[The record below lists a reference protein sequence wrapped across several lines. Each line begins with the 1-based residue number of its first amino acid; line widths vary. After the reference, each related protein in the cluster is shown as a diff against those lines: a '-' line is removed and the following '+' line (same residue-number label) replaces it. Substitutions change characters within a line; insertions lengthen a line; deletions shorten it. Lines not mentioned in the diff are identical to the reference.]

1 MKQPILSIIV
11 PTRDNIES
19 LEDGFL
25 KSIIINT
32 NNVNNIELVF
42 VVDED
47 DKKTIDFLSNNQI
60 LKELTFCQILK
71 RERSNNITEDYYNY
85 GAKKSYGFFVMPGA
99 DDIQIDTPNYDL
111 ILIKTREGII
121 KTEGRYTKHFL
132 LIRTFGEGNSNK
144 GGDGYC
150 CFPILTRDSVNLLGY
165 FLAPPRVPGWGADW
179 FIDKIYTV
187 LNKVA
192 ATHPN
197 IKITQQSQHNL
208 NKAPTERDKEGFRRM
223 RRITMSEPNVQENP
237 AMLLEILKAI
247 HYIVFENLESYTPQ
261 LMWMAYESQKEAN
274 ERCVTSD
281 AWKAPEGVCPDI
293 FLKILW
299 SIQQTLH
306 DNHRNIGND

>member
-11 PTRDNIES
+11 PTRDNIEN

-25 KSIIINT
+25 KSVIINT
-32 NNVNNIELVF
+32 NNINNIELVF

-47 DKKTIDFLSNNQI
+47 DKKTIDFLSNNQA
-60 LKELTFCQILK
+60 LKELTFLQILK
-71 RERSNNITEDYYNY
+71 RKRSNNITEDYYNY

-111 ILIKTREGII
+111 ILIKTREGMI
-121 KTEGRYTKHFL
+121 KTEGRYTKHFF
-132 LIRTFGEGNSNK
+132 LIKTFGEGNV

-165 FLAPPRVPGWGADW
+165 FLAPPSVPAWGADW

-208 NKAPTERDKEGFRRM
+208 NKAPTERDKEGYRRM
-223 RRITMSEPNVQENP
+223 KSISMSEPNVQENP

-247 HYIVFENLESYTPQ
+247 HYIVLENLESYTPQ
-261 LMWMAYESQKEAN
+261 LMWMAYES
-274 ERCVTSD
+274 D
-281 AWKAPEGVCPDI
+281 AAARTRGPWSSQICPDI
-293 FLKILW
+293 YLKILW
-299 SIQQTLH
+299 SIQQTLY
-306 DNHRNIGND
+306 DNHRNVGNE

>member
-99 DDIQIDTPNYDL
+99 DDTQIDTPNYDL

-121 KTEGRYTKHFL
+121 KTEGLYTKHFL
-132 LIRTFGEGNSNK
+132 LIKTFGEGNCEEAK
-144 GGDGYC
+144 DC

-165 FLAPPRVPGWGADW
+165 FLAPAAVPGWGADW

-192 ATHPN
+192 VTHPN
-197 IKITQQSQHNL
+197 IKITQWSQHNS
-208 NKAPTERDKEGFRRM
+208 NKVPTERDKEGYRRM
-223 RRITMSEPNVQENP
+223 RRISLSEPNVGENP
-237 AMLLEILKAI
+237 AMFLEILKAV
-247 HYIVFENLESYTPQ
+247 HYIVLENLESYTPQ
-261 LMWMAYESQKEAN
+261 HMWLAYENARLNSENVQGAVPGT
-274 ERCVTSD
+274 R
-281 AWKAPEGVCPDI
+281 CPDI
-293 FLKILW
+293 YLKILW
-299 SIQQTLH
+299 SIQQTLY
-306 DNHRNIGND
+306 DNHRNVGNE